1 MRFKHLL
8 NGEGNTTGCV
18 QMQCLFLILVDCYNV
33 ITTDYS

>member
-18 QMQCLFLILVDCYNV
+18 QMQCLCCLDAISEISVFSNF
-33 ITTDYS
+33 

>member
-8 NGEGNTTGCV
+8 NGEGN
-18 QMQCLFLILVDCYNV
+18 CLFLILVDCYNV